1 MGLQRAEPRP
11 GASASAHPGSE
22 GAHMQGPTLLGN
34 QCRLWAGSG
43 DTRPWAFSQS
53 PLRVSSWSRSSGRA
67 LNWSAN
73 GPTHLLL
80 PFRGTVL
87 GALSARR
94 RKQWTEARRTGP
106 GQRWKVPKTKGDKE
120 LLTSE
125 AKDVALTL
133 GRVLRLSAVPPVN
146 GMITLGGQTLC
157 SWKELYFCCCSVA
170 QSCPTL
176 CDPMDCSRP
185 GFPVLHYLLEFAQ
198 THVH

>member
-1 MGLQRAEPRP
+1 
-11 GASASAHPGSE
+11 
-22 GAHMQGPTLLGN
+22 MQGP
-34 QCRLWAGSG
+34 CCWATCPAGGRGQG
-43 DTRPWAFSQS
+43 DTWPRAFSQS
-53 PLRVSSWSRSSGRA
+53 PLCLSSWSRSSERA

-73 GPTHLLL
+73 GPTHFLL

-106 GQRWKVPKTKGDKE
+106 GHRQKVPKTKGAKE

-125 AKDVALTL
+125 AEDVALTL
-133 GRVLRLSAVPPVN
+133 SRALRPAAVPPVN

-157 SWKELYFCCCSVA
+157 SWKELYLCCCSVA

-176 CDPMDCSRP
+176 CDPMDCSTSV
-185 GFPVLHYLLEFAQ
+185 FPVLHYLPELAQ
-198 THVH
+198 THVR